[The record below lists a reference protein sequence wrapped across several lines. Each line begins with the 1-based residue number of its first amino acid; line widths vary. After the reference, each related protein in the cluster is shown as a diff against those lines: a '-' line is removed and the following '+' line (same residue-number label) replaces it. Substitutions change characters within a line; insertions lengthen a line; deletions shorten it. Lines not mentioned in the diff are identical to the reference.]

1 LSSSSHSVTEWL
13 VDWSRGNKAALDQL
27 MPCVYDELRRLA
39 SRYLRRERADHTIQ
53 PTALVH
59 EAYLRLVDQ
68 TEVRWQDRAHFFG
81 MAATVMRHI
90 LVDHARRRHRAK
102 RGGSVTWLSLEPIRE
117 GFEARSLDLI
127 AVDAALT
134 QLEAVDPQQSRV
146 VELRFFGGLTAE
158 EIAEVLGLSSRTV
171 ERDWRTAKAWLRS
184 RLRPE
189 GQDDA

>member
-1 LSSSSHSVTEWL
+1 VTEWL